1 MSDRPAPPADLAE
14 PIGFAAH
21 DHRACIEDTVAAVA
35 ARCAAE
41 GLQLTPVRRRV
52 LEILLAR
59 HRAIGAYEI
68 LDTLRDEGLGSQ
80 PPVAYRALEFLTKH
94 GFAHRIE
101 GMNAFTA
108 CTHPGQDHDAAF
120 LICTGC
126 GAVAEAPVEPARAAL
141 AEAAEAAGFT
151 IARTV
156 LEAEGLCPACA
167 TGEAP

>member
-1 MSDRPAPPADLAE
+1 MTDPTRPAD
-14 PIGFAAH
+14 PIGFETH
-21 DHRACIEDTVAAVA
+21 DHRACIDDTVRAVA
-35 ARCAAE
+35 ARCAQD
-41 GLQLTPVRRRV
+41 GLHFTPVRRRV

-101 GMNAFTA
+101 GLNAFAA
-108 CTHPGQDHDAAF
+108 CTDPGHDHDAAF

-126 GAVAEAPVEPARAAL
+126 GAVAEAPLAPARAAL
-141 AEAAEAAGFT
+141 AQTAEAAGFT

-156 LEAEGLCPACA
+156 LEAEGLCPHCSPDA
-167 TGEAP
+167 TP

>member
-1 MSDRPAPPADLAE
+1 MTDTHAPRPTDA
-14 PIGFAAH
+14 IGFASH
-21 DHRACIEDTVAAVA
+21 DHHACIEGTVAAVA
-35 ARCAAE
+35 ARCAEE

-59 HRAIGAYEI
+59 HRALGAYEI
-68 LDTLRDEGLGSQ
+68 LDVLRDEGLGSQ

-101 GMNAFTA
+101 GMNAFAA

-141 AEAAEAAGFT
+141 ERTAEAAGFT

-156 LEAEGLCPACA
+156 LEAEGLCPNCS
-167 TGEAP
+167 ESHPS